1 MPSSSSIARDD
12 CARRFTELFG
22 LVAEVIVGAP
32 VEIRYQGVL
41 FSIANAPLKPV
52 DPSNYWVRFSMRS
65 VMSRQS
71 AFVMSDEADGA
82 EPLEYETNGLLFV
95 QVFAPMS
102 EVDGFAQ
109 GGLLAEEAQAIF
121 RGAETPSGV
130 TFRNV
135 RINELE
141 DDTKSFRW
149 NVIAEYEFS
158 EVR

>member
-1 MPSSSSIARDD
+1 MTSSSSQARDD
-12 CARRFTELFG
+12 CARLFTVNFAPA
-22 LVAEVIVGAP
+22 AEVMIGEV
-32 VEIRYQGVL
+32 VEVRYQGVL
-41 FSIANAPLKPV
+41 FSVANQPLKPV
-52 DPSNYWVRFSMRS
+52 DPSKYWVRFSMRG

-71 AFVMSDEADGA
+71 AFIMNDNPGPS
-82 EPLEYETNGLLFV
+82 PQEYDTNGLIFV

-102 EVDGFAQ
+102 EVNGFAQ
-109 GGLLAEEAQAIF
+109 GGLLAELAQAIF

-130 TFRNV
+130 FFRNV

-158 EVR
+158 EIG